1 MFYTLSKIHPDDR
14 RGMAQVRAL
23 LEQEG
28 ISLDG
33 NLDYTCGLFDE
44 NDNLAAT
51 GSSFGSTLRCFA
63 VDRAH
68 QGEGL
73 LNQIVSHLV
82 ERLTGQGRTHLFVYT
97 KVSTAKFFQDLGFY
111 EIARVENTLSFLENR
126 KNGFARFCA
135 RLSQSRTEEPAAA
148 IVMNANPFTLGHLA
162 LAERAAA
169 EFPAVHLFVLEED
182 ASLVPF
188 AVRWKLVNEGVAHLP
203 HVICHKSG
211 PYLISSATFPSY
223 FQRDEAAVIHSHAGL
238 DAAIFLKIAKTLGV
252 RRRYVGEEPAS
263 VVTGIYNDVLTRE
276 LPKAGVECVVIPR
289 KAGPDGKPISASTVR
304 QALQRGDFA
313 ALDALVPPATL
324 DYFRSPEAQPVLE
337 RIRSAGDVVHY

>member
-51 GSSFGSTLRCFA
+51 GSSFGATLRCFA

-148 IVMNANPFTLGHLA
+148 IVMNANPFTLGHLH
-162 LAERAAA
+162 LVERACG
-169 EFPAVHLFVLEED
+169 ENERVHLFIVSEEAGPLPAALRKRLVLE
-182 ASLVPF
+182 
-188 AVRWKLVNEGVAHLP
+188 GTAHLGNLVY
-203 HVICHKSG
+203 HDTG
-211 PYLISSATFPSY
+211 PYLVSAATFPSY
-223 FQRDEAAVIHSHAGL
+223 FQRDEAAVIRSHAGV
-238 DAAIFLKIAKTLGV
+238 DAAVFLRIAQALGI

-263 VVTGIYNDVLTRE
+263 VVTGLYNEILTDA
-276 LPKAGVECVVIPR
+276 LPKAGVDCVVIPR
-289 KAGPDGKPISASTVR
+289 KTGPDGRPISASAAR
-304 QALQRGDFA
+304 QALQRGDFT
-313 ALDALVPPATL
+313 ALEAVLPPTTL
-324 DYFRSPEAQPVLE
+324 DYFRGPEAGPVLE
-337 RIRSAGDVVHY
+337 RLRAAGDVVHY